1 MSIPLYSE
9 EEYEP
14 KAKVAKTLKFD
25 QIKLTADTDSNTTSV
40 EDKTP
45 KKKNRTLVPRRSPRT
60 TVKKSET
67 TSTPS
72 CITSPNVSK
81 CSKPESRSTSDKSIV
96 NMVEGNFSLFSYY
109 YILLTYII
117 FSDQLGVNFV
127 YVCYMS
133 AFTTLIYTSALQDL
147 CSITVNE
154 IIGVFFQTNF
164 HL

>member
-9 EEYEP
+9 EEYVP
-14 KAKVAKTLKFD
+14 TAKVAKTLKFD
-25 QIKLTADTDSNTTSV
+25 QITLTAETDSDTTSV
-40 EDKTP
+40 EGKTP

-67 TSTPS
+67 TSPTPS
-72 CITSPNVSK
+72 CITSPNLGK
-81 CSKPESRSTSDKSIV
+81 CSKPESRSTLDKSIV
-96 NMVEGNFSLFSYY
+96 NMVEDNFSLFSYY

-133 AFTTLIYTSALQDL
+133 AFTTLTYTSAHNRCFLL
-147 CSITVNE
+147 NSEERSN
-154 IIGVFFQTNF
+154 
-164 HL
+164 HH

>member
-9 EEYEP
+9 EEYVP

-25 QIKLTADTDSNTTSV
+25 QITLTAETDLDTTSV

-45 KKKNRTLVPRRSPRT
+45 KKKNRTLVPRRTPRT
-60 TVKKSET
+60 TVKKFEA
-67 TSTPS
+67 TSPTPS

-81 CSKPESRSTSDKSIV
+81 CSNPESRSTSDKSIV

-117 FSDQLGVNFV
+117 FSDQLGVNCV

-147 CSITVNE
+147 CSITVN
-154 IIGVFFQTNF
+154 
-164 HL
+164 